1 MCLKMQQRN
10 NSSIKSFSQK
20 CALKWFDISGKN
32 FLLNLGVFN
41 ANTITYQLLWQSYLR
56 AETCQG

>member
-1 MCLKMQQRN
+1 MQQRN

-20 CALKWFDISGKN
+20 RALKWFDISGKKC
-32 FLLNLGVFN
+32 LLNLGVFN
-41 ANTITYQLLWQSYLR
+41 ANTITYQLLWQSYSR